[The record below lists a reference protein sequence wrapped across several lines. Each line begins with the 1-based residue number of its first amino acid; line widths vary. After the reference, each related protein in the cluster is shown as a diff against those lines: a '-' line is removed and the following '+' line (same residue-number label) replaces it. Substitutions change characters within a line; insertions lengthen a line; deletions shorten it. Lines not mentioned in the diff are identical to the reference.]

1 MDINKII
8 AKLPAGFVDDA
19 SGMDGDQLRAEIIRA
34 ETALR
39 EVDSAQKEDEKLA
52 GAKEI
57 VKDIVA
63 GYNDVK
69 RAQRAKIQYVLHVLE
84 ERGELGTGEFA
95 TEELATREI
104 KKAKPAKAG
113 ASAASKKHAA

>member
-8 AKLPAGFVDDA
+8 AKLPTGFVDDA
-19 SGMDGDQLRAEIIRA
+19 SGMDAEKLRAEIIRA

-39 EVDSAQKEDEKLA
+39 ELDLALKEDEKLT

-57 VKDIVA
+57 VKDLVS

-95 TEELATREI
+95 TEELTTREV
-104 KKAKPAKAG
+104 KAKPAKVIV
-113 ASAASKKHAA
+113 SAKKRAAA

>member
-1 MDINKII
+1 MDINKLI
-8 AKLPAGFVDDA
+8 AKLPTGFVDEA
-19 SGMDGDQLRAEIIRA
+19 SGMDGEQLRAEIIRA

-39 EVDSAQKEDEKLA
+39 EVDQFQKEDEKLT

-57 VKDIVA
+57 VKDLVS

-95 TEELATREI
+95 TEEMQTREV
-104 KKAKPAKAG
+104 KAKPAKVGPG
-113 ASAASKKHAA
+113 AKKRAAA